1 MSAKKS
7 LEEQSSKLALSGSAW
22 VEPMRIWINRANSIC
37 KISVDHDLLAKKL
50 AAKEIFGSNL
60 FLKNKKACL
69 PDPKNPAFPLKNQW
83 TALRAAR
90 QNSERFEKSFL
101 MAELRRLRSNPVRDP
116 Y

>member
-1 MSAKKS
+1 MM
-7 LEEQSSKLALSGSAW
+7 W
-22 VEPMRIWINRANSIC
+22 VLLYYIKTAN
-37 KISVDHDLLAKKL
+37 
-50 AAKEIFGSNL
+50 GG
-60 FLKNKKACL
+60 LKNKKACL